1 MLRFQKGGRR
11 QVDDI
16 KTVRFANLAL
26 ARQNQNHLAEPDHDP
41 RRLVSPAFRLLG
53 LRSLRCDALGTIDAL
68 TATSR
73 NVARPNVRYG
83 VKHVI
88 LRLRRS
94 LPVFADKRTITEPV
108 GTSDLT
114 HVAAGFFIRPL
125 PRHSVHFGG

>member
-83 VKHVI
+83 VRI
-88 LRLRRS
+88 NGRAICFS
-94 LPVFADKRTITEPV
+94 PC
-108 GTSDLT
+108 
-114 HVAAGFFIRPL
+114 AG
-125 PRHSVHFGG
+125 GMA